1 MGSRLTVEASQSHPA
16 SVVVRMIAGMRL
28 PLTSE
33 KAMQQALADHLRAA
47 RIPFDREHRL
57 SAGDVVDFL
66 LDGGIA
72 VECKLR
78 APKRAIYRQ
87 LCRYAEHPD
96 VHAVVL
102 VSNTAMGLPDELE
115 GKPAY
120 YVGLGAA
127 WL

>member
-1 MGSRLTVEASQSHPA
+1 MTAAAVQSHPA
-16 SVVVRMIAGMRL
+16 ATVARMITGMRL
-28 PLTSE
+28 PLTGE
-33 KAMQQALADHLRAA
+33 KAMQQALADHLEAA
-47 RIPFDREHRL
+47 GVPFQREHRL

-66 LDGGIA
+66 VDDGIA

-78 APKRAIYRQ
+78 APKRAIFRQ

-102 VSNTAMGLPDELE
+102 VSNTAMGLPAEIE